1 MNDEEENDG
10 GIKVILVGE
19 AGAGKTSL
27 INTAVGEQFFEGNQ
41 ISSTTC
47 SFVKLTKII
56 NDREYTINLWDTIGQ
71 EKYRALTKVFFK
83 YSEIVIFV
91 FDITNKKSFD
101 ALDYW
106 YETVE
111 NELGSDPIKGL
122 AANKEDLFE
131 DQKVKDDMI
140 KEYARK
146 KGIKFEYTTATSPKN
161 FDKLLEQL
169 LIQYI
174 NKWAKIDKK
183 KVRGKKLAKK
193 KGGKNK
199 KCC

>member
-1 MNDEEENDG
+1 M
-10 GIKVILVGE
+10 
-19 AGAGKTSL
+19 
-27 INTAVGEQFFEGNQ
+27 FFCK
-41 ISSTTC
+41 II
-47 SFVKLTKII
+47 KII

-83 YSEIVIFV
+83 YSEIVILV
-91 FDITNKKSFD
+91 FDNTNKKSFD

-169 LIQYI
+169 LVQYI

-183 KVRGKKLAKK
+183 KVSGKKLAKK

>member
-1 MNDEEENDG
+1 M
-10 GIKVILVGE
+10 
-19 AGAGKTSL
+19 
-27 INTAVGEQFFEGNQ
+27 
-41 ISSTTC
+41 
-47 SFVKLTKII
+47 
-56 NDREYTINLWDTIGQ
+56 
-71 EKYRALTKVFFK
+71 
-83 YSEIVIFV
+83 
-91 FDITNKKSFD
+91 
-101 ALDYW
+101 
-106 YETVE
+106 
-111 NELGSDPIKGL
+111 